1 MGLGSGRQHFPDTR
15 WSLIQE
21 AREEGR
27 GLDEWC
33 QSYWLPVREY
43 LRALGCQED
52 EADEVTQK
60 FFQSL
65 LRQGPERLL
74 PEHLTGAFRAF
85 LKRSVKNFWI
95 DCKIAE
101 YAKIRGGSLQ
111 KVGFDQ
117 VSDVLPSASA
127 NPSQEFDRQ
136 WVLRVMEIALERL
149 REEAERSGRGAFFQE
164 LVPFLDGRHANRAEV
179 IERLQMNDVSFRA
192 ALYRYRRRYRAL
204 IEAEVKET
212 VSGEEEFAEEM
223 RHILGA
229 WA

>member
-1 MGLGSGRQHFPDTR
+1 M
-15 WSLIQE
+15 
-21 AREEGR
+21 
-27 GLDEWC
+27 
-33 QSYWLPVREY
+33 
-43 LRALGCQED
+43 
-52 EADEVTQK
+52 
-60 FFQSL
+60 
-65 LRQGPERLL
+65 
-74 PEHLTGAFRAF
+74 
-85 LKRSVKNFWI
+85 
-95 DCKIAE
+95 
-101 YAKIRGGSLQ
+101 
-111 KVGFDQ
+111 GFDQ